1 MKAAERLV
9 AAFLL
14 VAALL
19 VWPLLAIPNR
29 PVLILGVPA
38 LVVYLFTLWTLV
50 VAVLWVAARRG
61 RVPEDA
67 P

>member
-29 PVLILGVPA
+29 RVLILGVPA
-38 LVVYLFTLWTLV
+38 LVAYLFTLWALV
-50 VAVLWVAARRG
+50 VLVLWMAARRG

>member
-29 PVLILGVPA
+29 RVLILGVPA
-38 LVVYLFTLWTLV
+38 LVAYLFTLWGLV
-50 VAVLWVAARRG
+50 VLVLWMAARRG